1 MNLLHF
7 YLLLMNSLQ
16 FLLFK
21 NWILCIFYPLRV
33 NSWQFLSTRVNF
45 FQFSLFKG
53 EFFAIFTLQAWILW
67 IFSPFKGNFF
77 HFCSFRDEFWQFS
90 PLRVNSLQFFLFKV
104 NSLQFLPFKVEFF
117 AIFTLQGWNFCKF
130 YLFEIFLGWKGQKIT
145 LVMVNFLKFW
155 FFHSLRLNFL
165 HFFILKG
172 WILSNFHPSRVNY
185 LHFSPFKDEFF
196 AIFILKG
203 DFFLIFTL

>member
-1 MNLLHF
+1 M
-7 YLLLMNSLQ
+7 Q
-16 FLLFK
+16 FLPFK
-21 NWILCIFYPLRV
+21 HEFFGFFHP
-33 NSWQFLSTRVNF
+33 SRVNF
-45 FQFSLFKG
+45 L
-53 EFFAIFTLQAWILW
+53 
-67 IFSPFKGNFF
+67 
-77 HFCSFRDEFWQFS
+77 HFWSFRDEFWQFS

-145 LVMVNFLKFW
+145 LVIVNFLKFW

-185 LHFSPFKDEFF
+185 LHFSPLQDEFF

>member
-1 MNLLHF
+1 MNV
-7 YLLLMNSLQ
+7 LQ
-16 FLLFK
+16 FLPFK
-21 NWILCIFYPLRV
+21 HDFFGFFHP
-33 NSWQFLSTRVNF
+33 SRVNF
-45 FQFSLFKG
+45 L
-53 EFFAIFTLQAWILW
+53 
-67 IFSPFKGNFF
+67 
-77 HFCSFRDEFWQFS
+77 HFWPFRDEFWQFS

-185 LHFSPFKDEFF
+185 LHFSPLQDEFF